1 MEQPTS
7 MDKYASYS
15 VESYLED
22 DRFIQWV
29 IMPDEAGEAYWQQV
43 MHLYP
48 AQEPNFRAARHFLM
62 QLRIQDRFLSDTAV
76 AALSAR
82 IWESARKQPLIVPFI
97 RKYAAAVLL
106 LIAATGVCYYF
117 LGPGKIPTGAAAWK
131 AGKQDSAFL
140 VLGNGKKIALDSTD
154 HIIHYLGNKVV
165 INQDTIKVGTTAST
179 AAMAM
184 NELIVPDGRIQQ
196 LELPDGTSVWV
207 KARSRLRWP
216 ETFAA
221 GKREV
226 SLQGEAY
233 FEVAQNSTQPFAVST
248 NNYRIDVLGTGFNV
262 ATAKS
267 KTAFE
272 AILET
277 GKIAITGLQE
287 NSTPII
293 LKPGQ
298 RAALNP
304 AGTALE
310 ITAVNTAL
318 YTSWRSGLLLFEH
331 KSLQEVMEDLRDYYH
346 VRFDIQ
352 DPALAALPISGKL
365 TLTTDIQEVMKV
377 VATVAEVQFT
387 IADDV
392 IRIY

>member
-1 MEQPTS
+1 MDQPTS

-22 DRFIQWV
+22 DRFIQW
-29 IMPDEAGEAYWQQV
+29 ILTPNAAEEEYWQQV

-48 AQEPNFRAARHFLM
+48 AQQVNIRTARHFLM
-62 QLRIQDRFLSDTAV
+62 QLHTQDRFLSDTAV
-76 AALSAR
+76 EELKIR
-82 IWESARKQPLIVPFI
+82 IWQSARKQPLIVPFI

-106 LIAATGVCYYF
+106 FLAAAGVCYYF
-117 LGPGKIPTGAAAWK
+117 VGPGKIPSGTAAWK
-131 AGKQDSAFL
+131 AAKQDSAFL
-140 VLGNGKKIALDSTD
+140 VLGNGKKITLDSTD
-154 HIIHYLGNKVV
+154 HVIRYLGNKVI
-165 INQDTIKVGTTAST
+165 INQDTIKVSTTAST
-179 AAMAM
+179 AAVAM
-184 NELIVPDGRIQQ
+184 NELIVPDGRVQQ

-216 ETFAA
+216 ETFDA
-221 GKREV
+221 GRREV
-226 SLQGEAY
+226 NLLGEAY
-233 FEVAQNSTQPFAVST
+233 FEVAQNSAQPFAVST
-248 NNYRIDVLGTGFNV
+248 GNYRIDVLGTGFNV

-272 AILET
+272 TILET

-287 NSTPII
+287 NSSPII

-310 ITAVNTAL
+310 ITEVNTGL

-346 VRFDIQ
+346 VRFEIQ

-365 TLTTDIQEVMKV
+365 TLSTDINEVMKV
-377 VATVAEVQFT
+377 VAAVAEVQFT
-387 IADDV
+387 IADDI